1 MSIRELKPCPFCDG
15 IDIRIT
21 RHPGAGRG
29 EHHGE
34 DVYSMCCYDCGATFP
49 NRYRRDLLVESWNRR
64 APMIAGGEQVPHTPA
79 AKWREN
85 GEPDPHGDHYNC
97 ERAALSMGDMTDD
110 ELANAVFMHGN
121 ERPSLAEMLAGK
133 PMPIA
138 YLTAAKERIRWL
150 SRKLVEAQRGAT
162 TGEQQ

>member
-1 MSIRELKPCPFCDG
+1 MSANNQRVVTTDWLKQL
-15 IDIRIT
+15 
-21 RHPGAGRG
+21 H
-29 EHHGE
+29 
-34 DVYSMCCYDCGATFP
+34 
-49 NRYRRDLLVESWNRR
+49 RDLDACQKVIWLGLDGADPSYCRDAQARLKEID
-64 APMIAGGEQVPHTPA
+64 ALLAQPEQATPA

-121 ERPSLAEMLAGK
+121 ERPSLAEMMAGK